1 MNKEQCIQYMIEFVE
16 NIELQH
22 NIEKLNADQKER
34 KLVVNAIKNELE
46 KVTSDE
52 D

>member
-1 MNKEQCIQYMIEFVE
+1 MNKEECIKHMISYVE
-16 NIELQH
+16 EIEMQH

-46 KVTSDE
+46 RVTKNE